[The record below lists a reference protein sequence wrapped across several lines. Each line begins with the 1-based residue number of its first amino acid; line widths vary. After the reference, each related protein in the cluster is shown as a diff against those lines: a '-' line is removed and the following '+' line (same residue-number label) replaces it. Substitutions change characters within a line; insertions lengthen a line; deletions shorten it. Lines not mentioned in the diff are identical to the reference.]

1 MNGRIWR
8 CQPLYMVVGDGCRDE
23 EVGKEMDVVQAAEA
37 YFKKFEIKSLLTQIL
52 IKLGEEQP
60 DDPAAAIRAHLEV
73 STLPMVGKS
82 VPISDS
88 VLLAADEEHDADD
101 SLFQA
106 RFRSVGPVWFVL
118 FVF

>member
-52 IKLGEEQP
+52 IKLG
-60 DDPAAAIRAHLEV
+60 DRAAR
-73 STLPMVGKS
+73 
-82 VPISDS
+82 
-88 VLLAADEEHDADD
+88 
-101 SLFQA
+101 
-106 RFRSVGPVWFVL
+106 
-118 FVF
+118 

>member
-1 MNGRIWR
+1 MA
-8 CQPLYMVVGDGCRDE
+8 VGDGCRDE

-73 STLPMVGKS
+73 SEHPIVGKS

-88 VLLAADEEHDADD
+88 AFPAADEEHDADD
-101 SLFQA
+101 TLFQA
-106 RFRSVGPVWFVL
+106 RFRSVGPVRFVL